1 MRRVDKLAPLLSPLF
16 PHLRSRNKNSVL
28 PQGASRRINEVL
40 HAKCLARAG
49 THSVP
54 GLREAVCSSQGE
66 GKGLGAGLP
75 EEEMPA
81 CTLDGK

>member
-1 MRRVDKLAPLLSPLF
+1 MRRVDRLAPLLSPLF
-16 PHLRSRNKNSVL
+16 PHLWSRNKNSVL

-40 HAKCLARAG
+40 HAECLARAG

-54 GLREAVCSSQGE
+54 GHREMVCGSQGK
-66 GKGLGAGLP
+66 GKGLGAGVP